1 MVVAE
6 VTVAEKHPI
15 GDLAARQRYIARSG
29 WLAIPGTVAA
39 AAIGY
44 VMLPVPE
51 GMDTSGARAL
61 LAVRWLPVAIL
72 PYVANCLYVMGARF
86 YGGAHD
92 PLDGSESERLRIHCR
107 AMQNTLE
114 QLVWFGVCLLAVTAQ
129 IDPPWTKLVPFACV
143 LFAVARFVYWRGYL
157 RSGTLGRAPGVQMTM
172 SINVPLLLAALVL
185 LCWAR

>member
-1 MVVAE
+1 MADE
-6 VTVAEKHPI
+6 HPI

-44 VMLPVPE
+44 VSLPIPE
-51 GMDTSGARAL
+51 GMDTSGARVL
-61 LAVRWLPVAIL
+61 LALRWLPVAIL
-72 PYVANCLYVMGARF
+72 PYVATCLYVMGARF
-86 YGGAHD
+86 HEGSHD

-114 QLVWFGVCLLAVTAQ
+114 QLVWFGVCLLAVAAQ
-129 IDPPWTKLVPFACV
+129 IDPPRMKLVPVACV

-157 RSGTLGRAPGVQMTM
+157 RSGTLGRAWGVQMTM
-172 SINVPLLLAALVL
+172 AINMPLLLTALVL
-185 LCWAR
+185 LWWQR